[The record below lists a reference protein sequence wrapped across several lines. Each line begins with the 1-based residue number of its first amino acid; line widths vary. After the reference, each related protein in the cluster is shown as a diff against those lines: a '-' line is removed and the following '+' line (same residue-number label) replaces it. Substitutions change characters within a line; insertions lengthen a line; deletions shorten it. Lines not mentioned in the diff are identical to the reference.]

1 MVIIISKIRN
11 FIHKIRRKI
20 FFKEMTVEEYNR
32 VYNIN
37 FNKDSV
43 DPDDIHKSGGMCF
56 FHR

>member
-1 MVIIISKIRN
+1 
-11 FIHKIRRKI
+11 
-20 FFKEMTVEEYNR
+20 MTVEEYNR